1 MPILQSHK
9 NQISYFEHSKI
20 VKSDDKV
27 AYTKDYNSKE
37 FFFAIPYGNVA
48 VILLGPGTSIT
59 QSAMHHLAS
68 EGVMVAFTGG
78 GGFPIF
84 CGSLSEYRP
93 TEYCQEWIKKW
104 QDYSW
109 RINTAKRFQLKRAEL
124 VQKSWKTLLKEY
136 ELESYI
142 EKVNSIFEDGL
153 YKAATKEEIL
163 GYEANY
169 AKSLYKILSN
179 KFESDFKRKP
189 GEKNDLINELIDS
202 HNYYAYAIAGT
213 VLWVL
218 GIPHAFPVLH
228 GDTRRGALVFDLAD
242 IVKDAFLLPLA
253 FLSVKN
259 NITKENHKKEC
270 IKTLNLE
277 KTMSILFNEIKLAL
291 DK

>member
-9 NQISYFEHSKI
+9 NQVSYFEHSKI
-20 VKSDDKV
+20 VKTDDKV
-27 AYTKDYNSKE
+27 AYTKDYKSKE
-37 FFFAIPYGNVA
+37 FYFAIPYGNVA

-59 QSAMHHLAS
+59 QAAMHHLAS

-78 GGFPIF
+78 AGFPIF

-93 TEYCQEWIKKW
+93 TKYCQEWLISW
-104 QDYSW
+104 QNLAW
-109 RINTAKRFQLKRAEL
+109 RLETAKDFQRKRMEL
-124 VQKSWKTLLKEY
+124 VQDFWPQLLKGY
-136 ELESYI
+136 NI
-142 EKVNSIFEDGL
+142 EPQLDKISDTFAMGL
-153 YKAATKEEIL
+153 YKANSKEEIL

-169 AKSLYKILSN
+169 AKSLYQLLS
-179 KFESDFKRKP
+179 KAFEQEFKRKP
-189 GEKNDLINELIDS
+189 GKKEDTVNELIDS

-218 GIPHAFPVLH
+218 GIPHSFPVLH

-242 IVKDAFLLPLA
+242 IIKDAYLLPLA

-259 NITKENHKKEC
+259 EIAKENHKKEC

-277 KTMSILFNEIKLAL
+277 KTMAVLFNEVKVAL
-291 DK
+291 EK